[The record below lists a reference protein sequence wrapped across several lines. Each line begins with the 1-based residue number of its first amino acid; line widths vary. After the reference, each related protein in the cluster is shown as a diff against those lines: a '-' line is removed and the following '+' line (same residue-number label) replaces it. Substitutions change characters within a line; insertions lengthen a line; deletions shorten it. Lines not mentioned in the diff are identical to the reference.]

1 MALVVISTL
10 VSTRIP
16 AFYSAGRKKG
26 SFVHPAALRVWA
38 HSQRGFTC
46 CRQAGE
52 DEEEPPQ
59 PGGLCLPSRDPAPAS
74 PSGASAELQ
83 PISQLHHRK
92 HLKQPQKGAWGCYPS
107 PDGNRG
113 TGHGHTE
120 LQTTHLKCAGSPPMS
135 SSSERK
141 LVKRKKGKHLQ
152 RNAPTPRGPS
162 WQLQKQERGN
172 EEPQKP
178 EGN

>member
-1 MALVVISTL
+1 MPEGLYLLAK
-10 VSTRIP
+10 R
-16 AFYSAGRKKG
+16 
-26 SFVHPAALRVWA
+26 
-38 HSQRGFTC
+38 
-46 CRQAGE
+46 GE
-52 DEEEPPQ
+52 DEEKPPQ

-74 PSGASAELQ
+74 RGRAAPLPSSS
-83 PISQLHHRK
+83 PIPSRHHRK
-92 HLKQPQKGAWGCYPS
+92 HLKQPQKGARGWCPS

-141 LVKRKKGKHLQ
+141 PVKRKKGKHLQ